1 MSYLCSTNS
10 SVKYGYQFTTINTES
25 YKENYFSLE
34 VPDSSDFPFYI
45 TIEKSFNRGQMLK
58 NNEVEY
64 GYSKVLIAKKGEDSY
79 EYIDA
84 KLESNF
90 PDLTIKCPNFKK
102 GNYIIY
108 CET

>member
-1 MSYLCSTNS
+1 
-10 SVKYGYQFTTINTES
+10 
-25 YKENYFSLE
+25 
-34 VPDSSDFPFYI
+34 
-45 TIEKSFNRGQMLK
+45 MLK

-102 GNYIIY
+102 GSYIIY